1 MLIADQKIN
10 YDDKNKF
17 NAKTAALIGF
27 SIFGKNHNYILN
39 ESGEI
44 DYLELNNLLQKFGH
58 SKFLVF
64 GFTNNVYVNLIE
76 KLDNKKLATDFRNG
90 YLLHGGGGKKW
101 KIKRLIMKNLKI
113 FLKAN

>member
-44 DYLELNNLLQKFGH
+44 DYLN
-58 SKFLVF
+58 
-64 GFTNNVYVNLIE
+64 
-76 KLDNKKLATDFRNG
+76 
-90 YLLHGGGGKKW
+90 
-101 KIKRLIMKNLKI
+101 
-113 FLKAN
+113 